1 MVGTAFTRVVI
12 GDQRCGDLLGVGPAH
27 DLGSGRRGGDEPS
40 VAAEHDADT
49 GSDTRLA
56 GWVGDV
62 VETRF
67 TSQVGPLDPV
77 SGGAVEDSAG
87 GVGEERGKQASVF
100 RRRGA
105 GGGAP
110 PSAGVLRVR
119 GRARPPRGAA
129 VAGAA

>member
-87 GVGEERGKQASVF
+87 AGRGERGKQGSLVWRPRAG
-100 RRRGA
+100 RGV
-105 GGGAP
+105 P
-110 PSAGVLRVR
+110 
-119 GRARPPRGAA
+119 
-129 VAGAA
+129 